1 MNTKQAEKIPKKVTI
16 PNPFAMMASAMLA
29 PVIVAEISRAKQ
41 YLGER
46 LEEEQRQQLLKQSPQ
61 QLLNEAQLAAAAV
74 YLRQQTEA
82 AEATRRIIVKQE
94 FESSPSK
101 GPVS

>member
-1 MNTKQAEKIPKKVTI
+1 MNTKQTEETPKKVTI
-16 PNPFAMMASAMLA
+16 PNPFAMMASAILG

-61 QLLNEAQLAAAAV
+61 QLVNEAQLAAAAV

-101 GPVS
+101 GPIS

>member
-1 MNTKQAEKIPKKVTI
+1 MNMKQTEETPKKVTI
-16 PNPFAMMASAMLA
+16 PNPFAMMASAMLT

-46 LEEEQRQQLLKQSPQ
+46 LEEEQKQQLLKQNPQ

-94 FESSPSK
+94 FENNPLK